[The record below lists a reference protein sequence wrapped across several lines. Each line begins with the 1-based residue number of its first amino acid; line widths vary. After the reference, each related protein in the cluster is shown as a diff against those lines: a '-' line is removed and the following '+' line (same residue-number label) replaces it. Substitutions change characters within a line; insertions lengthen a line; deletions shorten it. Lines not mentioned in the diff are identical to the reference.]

1 MISQTSNE
9 TRFYF
14 QEFEYADYPD
24 SMYVYCNTTFCKTND
39 YSSAC
44 EPVCS
49 QHHPVKRSVNA
60 NANVLIDV
68 LSELVMYSEDEA
80 IITIKKGKDRQ

>member
-1 MISQTSNE
+1 MISQKTNE
-9 TRFYF
+9 SRFYF

-24 SMYVYCNTTFCKTND
+24 SMYVYCNTTFCKTDD

-44 EPVCS
+44 EPVCN
-49 QHHPVKRSVNA
+49 QHQPVKRSV

-68 LSELVMYSEDEA
+68 LSELVISAEDEA
-80 IITIKKGKDRQ
+80 IINIKKGKDRQ